1 MNAILGTNQLP
12 SKKTQR
18 LKACISITGPGR
30 AGKLFTCPYE
40 PSFPS
45 HVVRTIEPAFDDV
58 DIDDLNPDVAVQ
70 ASSNKSRNE

>member
-1 MNAILGTNQLP
+1 MNIILDTNQLP

-18 LKACISITGPGR
+18 LKAYISITCSGR
-30 AGKLFTCPYE
+30 AGKLLTCPYD

-58 DIDDLNPDVAVQ
+58 DVDDLNPNVAIQ
-70 ASSNKSRNE
+70 ASSNKARNE